1 MCRKTFTS
9 FIVFIIIFSS
19 NTFFAQTA
27 MPQKYPSLLWEIT
40 GNGLKKPSYLY
51 GTMHVSDKL
60 AFNLT
65 DSFFVAIKSC
75 EAIALEL
82 NMDTWMDDI
91 MGMREANT
99 NKNTTGFVYKP
110 TGFYKGA
117 LALDIPNQK
126 DLKDLLQFSPKI
138 SNNLLY
144 RNSRY
149 ESEYE
154 EDNYLDVFIFQ
165 SGKKLNK
172 KIFGLENY
180 KVTEEFSNRASI
192 ESAEEIV
199 DDKIKDDEDVQTRL
213 RLKQLTNDKTYSE
226 VLEDAYRKGD
236 LDLLDSLN
244 KLSYD
249 RFYRKYM
256 LVERNKI
263 MAHRM
268 DSIMKLMPLFTGVG
282 AAHLPGNEGVIELLR
297 KMGYT
302 VKPIVSANF
311 DPKTKMAIDETRFP
325 VHFKKEYAADS
336 SFSVSL
342 PGKMC
347 EFYDKGSYKYYL
359 TNDMS
364 NGSYYCIQRM
374 NHYGFL
380 TNEKPDYILKKIDSL
395 IFENI
400 PGKLLN
406 KKEIKNASGYPGIEI
421 TSKTRRGDS
430 QRYQIFVSP
439 TEIFVF
445 KMSGSQEYV
454 EKGTEAETF
463 FSSIAFHERPAGI
476 NEFQSSLGYSV
487 VMPNNKF
494 IYTGNGQVSYE
505 QEIVTS
511 TDKNA
516 DKFSMVLMGSL
527 YDFDYIEE
535 DTFELNMLTERFCKQ
550 ANYKIISQSLSKNKT
565 SVSLETVARLDKQE
579 KTFTARMVISGPDYY
594 LLVTNYD
601 SAKTK
606 SFFDSFKLTEKKSSV
621 PYATVHDTTLFFSVS
636 TQSKVND
643 YTDLV
648 LKQSKANN
656 TRYKRKEKTTKSD
669 EMHLPKRESVVY
681 TSPETGEQ
689 VFVEFRKFSMFFQ
702 QETMDAFWKARI
714 KAISEENSMKASR
727 IVKTKN
733 DKFSEVDLLLT
744 DTNSTRGIYVK
755 LIQRCGSLYTLKS
768 LVDTVKGLSLYSKT
782 FFETFVPQD
791 TCIGLDITS
800 NKLDT
805 YFFDKLYS
813 TDTTVSKQA
822 KVAIEYVQA
831 NMLVSNIPSLIK
843 AIDSKEFDKLSTS
856 DKKELIFAF
865 GKLKSKEI
873 LPFLEKTYA
882 RFSDSVELELTIL
895 KAVARLK
902 TVESSK
908 VFLKL
913 LKVDLPVTSSD
924 VSISNV
930 FVYLYDSLATSAAL
944 FPEILK
950 YTKYPEYKASIYKLM
965 VKLKEEGFFKPK
977 DYQSELD
984 EMLMDGMYEL
994 KKYISEKDR
1003 DREPYKYASSSTTA
1017 NNTKI
1022 NDLYDELNT
1031 RQQKVYCYAVLLA
1044 PFHKKSDTKL
1054 FFDKLLKSTTSDKF
1068 KVMVYGALVKN
1079 NYVLADTI
1087 MNKYAS
1093 SVSSRITLYQV
1104 LKDQNKL
1111 NLFDK
1116 KYGTQKELV
1125 ISQLFGSKDNANKD
1139 TVVLLSKIQT
1149 EYNKVQG
1156 NVYVFKARPKDKK
1169 VWKLYCSGV
1178 HPLDENLVNLSP
1190 EFTKTN
1196 VAFENEIQSQKTID
1210 GLLQKIRIDNR
1221 KRASIS
1227 DFETKRE
1234 TYNYEDYF

>member
-1 MCRKTFTS
+1 MNRKALTPFLLFVTF
-9 FIVFIIIFSS
+9 IFSS
-19 NTFFAQTA
+19 NTFFGQTT
-27 MPQKYPSLLWEIT
+27 MPKKYPSLLWEIT

-51 GTMHVSDKL
+51 GTMHVSDKV

-75 EAIALEL
+75 DAVALEL
-82 NMDTWMDDI
+82 DMDGWMDDI
-91 MGMREANT
+91 MEMRKANT
-99 NKNTTGFVYKP
+99 YKNTTGFIYRP
-110 TGFYKGA
+110 SGFYKGA
-117 LALDIPNQK
+117 LALDIPTKK
-126 DLKDLLQFSPKI
+126 DLKDLLQFTPKI

-144 RNSRY
+144 RNNRY
-149 ESEYE
+149 QSDYE

-180 KVTEEFSNRASI
+180 KVTEEFSNRATI
-192 ESAEEIV
+192 ESSEEIK
-199 DDKIKDDEDVQTRL
+199 DEKIRDDEEEQTRL

-236 LDLLDSLN
+236 LDMLDSLN

-249 RFYRKYM
+249 PFFRKYM
-256 LVERNKI
+256 LIERNKI
-263 MAHRM
+263 MAIRM

-282 AAHLPGNEGVIELLR
+282 AAHLPGEEGVIELLR

-302 VKPIVSANF
+302 IKPIVSAKY
-311 DPKTKMAIDETRFP
+311 DTKTKTTIDETRFP

-342 PGKMC
+342 PGQMY
-347 EFYDKGSYKYYL
+347 EFYDKGTYKYYL

-374 NHYGFL
+374 NHYGFI

-406 KKEIKNASGYPGIEI
+406 KKEIKNANGYPGIEI
-421 TSKTRRGDS
+421 TNKTRRGDS
-430 QRYQIFVSP
+430 QRCQIFISP
-439 TEIFVF
+439 SEIFIF

-463 FSSIAFHERPAGI
+463 FSSIAFHERPAI
-476 NEFQSSLGYSV
+476 PTTFQSSLGYSV
-487 VMPNNKF
+487 EIPKNKF
-494 IYTGNGQVSYE
+494 IYTGNGQLSYQ

-511 TDKNA
+511 TDKNS
-516 DKFSMVLMGSL
+516 DKFSMVMMGSL

-535 DTFELNMLTERFCKQ
+535 DTFELNMLTERFCKL
-550 ANYKIISQSLSKNKT
+550 ANYKIVSQKLSKNKN
-565 SVSLETVARLDKQE
+565 SVSLETIAKLDKQE
-579 KTFTARMVISGPDYY
+579 KTFTSRMIISGPDYY
-594 LLVTNYD
+594 LLVTNHD

-606 SFFDSFKLTEKKSSV
+606 TFFDSFKLTEKKSNI
-621 PYATVHDTTLFFSVS
+621 PYATIQDTTLFFSVS
-636 TQSKVND
+636 TQSKIND
-643 YTDLV
+643 YTELI
-648 LKQSKANN
+648 LKKNKANN
-656 TRYKRKEKTTKSD
+656 TRYKKKEKTTKND

-714 KAISEENSMKASR
+714 KSISEESSMKASR

-733 DKFSEVDLLLT
+733 DKFSEVNLLLT
-744 DTNSTRGIYVK
+744 DTNSTRGIVVK

-768 LVDTVKGLSLYSKT
+768 VVDTVTGMSLYSKT
-782 FFETFVPQD
+782 FFETFVPKD
-791 TCIGLDITS
+791 TCIGLDVTS

-813 TDTTVSKQA
+813 TDTSVSKQT
-822 KVAIEYVQA
+822 KMAIEYVQA

-843 AIDSKEFDKLSTS
+843 TIENKEFDKLSTS
-856 DKKELIFAF
+856 DKKELIYAF

-873 LPFLEKTYA
+873 LPFLEKTYS

-902 TVESSK
+902 THESAK
-908 VFLKL
+908 TFLKL

-924 VSISNV
+924 ISISNV
-930 FVYLYDSLATSAAL
+930 FVYLYDSLQTSATL

-965 VKLKEEGFFKPK
+965 VKLKEEGFLKPK
-977 DYQSELD
+977 DYKSQLD
-984 EMLMDGMYEL
+984 GILMDGVYEL

-1003 DREPYKYASSSTTA
+1003 DREPYKYSSSATST
-1017 NNTKI
+1017 TKI
-1022 NDLYDELNT
+1022 NVLYDELNV
-1031 RQQKVYCYAVLLA
+1031 RQQKVYCYAVLLS
-1044 PFHKKSDTKL
+1044 PFHKNNGTKQ

-1068 KVMVYGALVKN
+1068 KVMVYGTLVKN

-1116 KYGTQKELV
+1116 TYGTQKELV
-1125 ISQLFGSKDNANKD
+1125 ISQLFGSKENTNKD
-1139 TVVLLSKIQT
+1139 TVVLLSKLQT
-1149 EYNKVQG
+1149 EYNKTAG

-1178 HPLDENLVNLSP
+1178 HPIDESQVSLSP

-1196 VAFENEIQSQKTID
+1196 VAFENETQSQKTID

-1227 DFETKRE
+1227 DFETKE
-1234 TYNYEDYF
+1234 ESYNYEDYF

>member
-1 MCRKTFTS
+1 MNRKAIAAFLLFIS
-9 FIVFIIIFSS
+9 FIFTS
-19 NTFFAQTA
+19 NTFFAQA
-27 MPQKYPSLLWEIT
+27 IMPKKYPSLLWEIT

-51 GTMHVSDKL
+51 GTMHVSDKV

-75 EAIALEL
+75 DAIALEL
-82 NMDTWMDDI
+82 NMDGWMDDI
-91 MGMREANT
+91 MEMREANIF
-99 NKNTTGFVYKP
+99 KNTTGFVYNP
-110 TGFYKGA
+110 AGFYKGV
-117 LALDIPNQK
+117 LSLDIPNKK
-126 DLKDLLQFSPKI
+126 DLKNLLQFTPKI

-144 RNSRY
+144 RNNRY
-149 ESEYE
+149 QSDYE

-165 SGKKLNK
+165 TGKKLNK
-172 KIFGLENY
+172 KIFGLENF
-180 KVTEEFSNRASI
+180 KITEEFSNRASI
-192 ESAEEIV
+192 ESAEEIR
-199 DDKIKDDEDVQTRL
+199 DEKIRDDEEEQTRL
-213 RLKQLTNDKTYSE
+213 RLKQLTNDKTYPE

-236 LDLLDSLN
+236 LDMLDSLN

-249 RFYRKYM
+249 PFFRKYM
-256 LVERNKI
+256 LIERNKI
-263 MAHRM
+263 MATRM

-282 AAHLPGNEGVIELLR
+282 AAHLPGEEGVIEMLR
-297 KMGYT
+297 QMGYT
-302 VKPIVSANF
+302 LKPIVSAKY
-311 DPKTKMAIDETRFP
+311 DTKTKTVIDETRFP
-325 VHFKKEYAADS
+325 VHFKKEYATDS

-342 PGKMC
+342 PGKMY

-359 TNDMS
+359 ANDMS

-400 PGKLLN
+400 PGKLLS
-406 KKEIKNASGYPGIEI
+406 KKEIKNTNGYPGVEI
-421 TSKTRRGDS
+421 TNKTRRGDS
-430 QRYQIFVSP
+430 QRYQIFISP
-439 TEIFVF
+439 NEIFIF

-454 EKGTEAETF
+454 DKGTEAETF
-463 FSSIAFHERPAGI
+463 FASIAFHERQATVT
-476 NEFQSSLGYSV
+476 NFQSSLGYSIAL
-487 VMPNNKF
+487 PKNKF
-494 IYTGNGQVSYE
+494 IYSGNGQLSYQ

-511 TDKNA
+511 TDKNS
-516 DKFSMVLMGSL
+516 DKFSMVMMGSL

-535 DTFELNMLTERFCKQ
+535 DTFELNMLTERFCKL
-550 ANYKIISQSLSKNKT
+550 ANYKITSQKLLKNKN
-565 SVSLETVARLDKQE
+565 SVSLETIAKLDKQE
-579 KTFTARMVISGPDYY
+579 KTFTARMIISGPDYY
-594 LLVTNYD
+594 LLVTNQD
-601 SAKTK
+601 SSKTK
-606 SFFDSFKLTEKKSSV
+606 TFFDSFKLTEKKSSV
-621 PYATVHDTTLFFSVS
+621 PYTTVQDTTLFFSVS

-648 LKQSKANN
+648 LKKNKANN
-656 TRYKRKEKTTKSD
+656 SRYRKKEKTTKND

-702 QETMDAFWKARI
+702 QESMDAFWKARI
-714 KAISEENSMKASR
+714 KTISEENSMKASR
-727 IVKTKN
+727 VVKTKN
-733 DKFSEVDLLLT
+733 DKFSEVNLLLT

-768 LVDTVKGLSLYSKT
+768 VVDTVTGLPHYSKT
-782 FFETFVPQD
+782 FFETFVPKD

-813 TDTTVSKQA
+813 TDTSVSKQT
-822 KVAIEYVQA
+822 KMAIEYVQA
-831 NMLVSNIPSLIK
+831 NMLVSSIPSLIK
-843 AIDSKEFDKLSTS
+843 AIENKEFDKLSTS
-856 DKKELIFAF
+856 DKKELIYAF

-873 LPFLEKTYA
+873 LPFLEKTYN

-902 TVESSK
+902 THESGK
-908 VFLKL
+908 TFLKL

-930 FVYLYDSLATSAAL
+930 FVYLYDSLQTSATL

-965 VKLKEEGFFKPK
+965 VKLKEEGFLKPK
-977 DYQSELD
+977 DYKGQLD
-984 EMLMDGMYEL
+984 GILMDGIYEL

-1003 DREPYKYASSSTTA
+1003 DREPYKYESSNTGA
-1017 NNTKI
+1017 TKI
-1022 NDLYDELNT
+1022 NVLYEELNV
-1031 RQQKVYCYAVLLA
+1031 RQQKVYCYAVLLS
-1044 PFHKKSDTKL
+1044 PFHKNNGTKQ
-1054 FFDKLLKSTTSDKF
+1054 FFDKLLKSTSSDKF
-1068 KVMVYGALVKN
+1068 KVMVYGTLVKN

-1116 KYGTQKELV
+1116 KYGAQKELV
-1125 ISQLFGSKDNANKD
+1125 ISQLFGSNDNVNKD
-1139 TVVLLSKIQT
+1139 TVVLLSKIQA
-1149 EYNKVQG
+1149 EYNKTLG

-1178 HPLDENLVNLSP
+1178 HPLDENQVSLSP

-1196 VAFENEIQSQKTID
+1196 VAFENETQSQKTID
-1210 GLLQKIRIDNR
+1210 ALLQKIRIDNR
-1221 KRASIS
+1221 KRAGIN
-1227 DFETKRE
+1227 DFDTKE
-1234 TYNYEDYF
+1234 ESYDYEDYF